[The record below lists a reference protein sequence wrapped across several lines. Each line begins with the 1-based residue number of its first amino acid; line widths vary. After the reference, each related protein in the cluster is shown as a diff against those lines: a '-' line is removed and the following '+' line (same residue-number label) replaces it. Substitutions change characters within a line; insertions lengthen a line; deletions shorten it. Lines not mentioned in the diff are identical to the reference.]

1 MISKTTILQD
11 VKKLTRSL
19 PTYRYVDPEY
29 VYLAVTN
36 ARCSQGEIYVKPGE
50 KVKVGQ
56 VIGLRKGPFFD
67 QPIHSTVSGEVI
79 GMVKKFHRSGKL
91 TEFVQI
97 KNDKLDTLDESVK
110 ERTQEE
116 IDNLTQEDYI
126 KIAHDCS
133 LVGLGGSGFPTYI
146 KFQTKEKIDI
156 VMLNGIECEPYL
168 TSDYRLMLEFPD
180 RIMKG
185 LIYAMHAVGAKR
197 GMICIKSKYHAV
209 DEVLTQ
215 VAKKYNDENPD
226 ISIEICKVKNY
237 YPQGW
242 ELEMIYQAVGI
253 RVPQGVLPA
262 KYGILNFNVSTIVG
276 LYKAVRY
283 NMPVIKRMF
292 TLTGDGIKYPKNF
305 RIRVGTALQDLIELC
320 GGYTDDSDK
329 ILIMGGPMMGQSFVR
344 DDVVTSKTSTS
355 AIILN
360 KEIRKEEP
368 CVRCASCVYSCP
380 CNLQPVQIMNAV
392 KRKDIDALKSFNIK
406 KCIEC
411 GLCAYSCTS
420 KIHVTDYIRQAKR
433 MVK

>member
-1 MISKTTILQD
+1 MISKTTILHD
-11 VKKLTRSL
+11 SKNLTRAL
-19 PTYRYVDPEY
+19 PTCRYVDPEY
-29 VYLAVTN
+29 VYLPVTN
-36 ARCSQGEIYVKPGE
+36 TRCPQGELFVKEGDY
-50 KVKVGQ
+50 VKVGQ
-56 VIGLRKGPFFD
+56 VIGMRKAAFFE
-67 QPIHSTVSGEVI
+67 QPIHSTVSGTVV

-91 TEFVQI
+91 LDCIQI
-97 KNDKLDTLDESVK
+97 KNDMLDIIDENCK

-116 IDNLTQEDYI
+116 IDSLTQEDYI
-126 KIAHDCS
+126 KIAKDNS

-146 KFQTKEKIDI
+146 KLQTKEKIDI

-185 LIYAMHAVGAKR
+185 LIYAMKAVNAPK
-197 GMICIKSKYHAV
+197 GMIVIKSKYHAV
-209 DEVLTQ
+209 EEVLTQ
-215 VAKKYNDENPD
+215 VKKKYSEYD
-226 ISIEICKVKNY
+226 IEVKCVGNY

-242 ELEMIYQAVGI
+242 ELEMIYQATGI
-253 RVPQGVLPA
+253 RVPQGTLPS
-262 KYGILNFNVSTIVG
+262 KFGILNFNVSTIVG
-276 LYKAVRY
+276 FYKAVRY

-292 TLTGDGIKYPKNF
+292 TVTGDGIKYPQNF
-305 RIRVGTALQDLIELC
+305 RIRVGTSLLDLIEKC

-329 ILIMGGPMMGQSFVR
+329 VLILGGPMMGNSFVR
-344 DDVVTSKTSTS
+344 DDIITSKTSTS

-360 KEIRKEEP
+360 KEVRKEEP

-380 CNLQPVQIMNAV
+380 CDLQPVQIMNAV
-392 KRKDIDALKSFNIK
+392 KRKDVDALKSFNVK

-420 KIHVTDYIRQAKR
+420 KIHVTDYVRQAKR

>member
-1 MISKTTILQD
+1 MISKTTILHD
-11 VKKLTRSL
+11 SKNLTRAL
-19 PTYRYVDPEY
+19 PTCRYVDPEY
-29 VYLAVTN
+29 IYLPVTN
-36 ARCSQGEIYVKPGE
+36 TRCPQGELFVKPGDY
-50 KVKVGQ
+50 VKVGQ
-56 VIGLRKGPFFD
+56 VIGLRKAAFFE
-67 QPIHSTVSGEVI
+67 QPIHSTVSGTVE

-91 TEFVQI
+91 LECVQI
-97 KNDKLDTLDESVK
+97 KNDKLDVLDENCK
-110 ERTQEE
+110 ERTPEE
-116 IDNLTQEDYI
+116 IDKLTQEDYI
-126 KIAHDCS
+126 KIAKDNA

-146 KFQTKEKIDI
+146 KLQTKEKIDL

-185 LIYAMHAVGAKR
+185 LIYAMKAVNAKK

-209 DEVLTQ
+209 EEVLNQ
-215 VAKKYNDENPD
+215 VKKKYSEYD
-226 ISIEICKVKNY
+226 IEVKCVGNY

-242 ELEMIYQAVGI
+242 ELEMIYQATGI
-253 RVPQGVLPA
+253 RVPQGTLPA
-262 KYGILNFNVSTIVG
+262 KFGILNFNVSTIVG

-292 TLTGDGIKYPKNF
+292 TVTGDGIKYPQNF
-305 RIRVGTALQDLIELC
+305 RIRVGTSLLDLIEKC

-329 ILIMGGPMMGQSFVR
+329 VLILGGPMMGSSFVR
-344 DDVVTSKTSTS
+344 DDIITSKTSTS

-360 KEIRKEEP
+360 KEVRKEEP

-392 KRKDIDALKSFNIK
+392 KRKDVDALKAFDVK

>member
-1 MISKTTILQD
+1 MISKTTILHD
-11 VKKLTRSL
+11 SKNLTRAL
-19 PTYRYVDPEY
+19 PTCRYVDPDY
-29 VYLAVTN
+29 VYLPVTN
-36 ARCSQGEIYVKPGE
+36 TRCPQGELYVKEGDY
-50 KVKVGQ
+50 VKVGQ
-56 VIGLRKGPFFD
+56 VIGLRKAAFFE
-67 QPIHSTVSGEVI
+67 QPIHSTVSGTIV

-91 TEFVQI
+91 LDCVQI
-97 KNDKLDTLDESVK
+97 KNDKLDTLDENCK

-116 IDNLTQEDYI
+116 IDALTQEDYI
-126 KIAHDCS
+126 KIAKDNS

-146 KFQTKEKIDI
+146 KLQTKEKIDI

-185 LIYAMHAVGAKR
+185 LIYAMKAVHAPK

-209 DEVLTQ
+209 NEVLNQ
-215 VAKKYNDENPD
+215 VKKKYSDYD
-226 ISIEICKVKNY
+226 IEVKCVGNY

-242 ELEMIYQAVGI
+242 ELEMIYQATGI
-253 RVPQGVLPA
+253 RVPQGTLPA
-262 KYGILNFNVSTIVG
+262 KFGILNFNVSTIVG
-276 LYKAVRY
+276 FYKAVKY

-292 TLTGDGIKYPKNF
+292 TVTGDGIKYPQNF
-305 RIRVGTALQDLIELC
+305 RIRVGTSLLDLIEKC

-329 ILIMGGPMMGQSFVR
+329 VLILGGPMMGNSFVR
-344 DDVVTSKTSTS
+344 DDIITSKTSTS

-360 KEIRKEEP
+360 KEERKEEP

-392 KRKDIDALKSFNIK
+392 KRKDLDALKAFNVK

-420 KIHVTDYIRQAKR
+420 KIHVTDYVRQAKR